1 MSDAEGWDRRLAE
14 LAAPAPSPLLQSWS
28 WGEVQARAGW
38 RIERLELPGGGIA
51 SVQLRGRAPFE
62 RGYVPRGPVPA
73 DRQALAGLVA
83 WARQRGLARLRV
95 EPEAGSEL
103 APVLRELGFRPA
115 PQVQPQYTMIVK
127 LGSEEE
133 TLASISRGTRYNIRL
148 AEKRGVTV
156 VEGTDAEELAR
167 QSGASAAR
175 QGIRLPPASYYQL
188 LLDLLPWAR
197 TYVAGVDGEPVAA
210 MLVIHFAGR
219 GYYMFSGSNGKRR
232 ELKPVYAAK
241 WAAIQGAIRAGC
253 RDYDLWGCLPALTRR
268 IPGTACGSS
277 RPGSTGSWSSTSAAG
292 TWFSASCAT
301 ASAKPPSGRGGGSA
315 AFFAGEIDPPFR
327 RELDCLGEV
336 QR

>member
-1 MSDAEGWDRRLAE
+1 MSDAHSWDRRLAE
-14 LAAPAPSPLLQSWS
+14 LAAPTPSPLLQSWS

-38 RIERLELPGGGIA
+38 RIERLDLPGGGIA

-83 WARQRGLARLRV
+83 WARERGLARLRV

-115 PQVQPQYTMIVK
+115 PQVQPQYTMIVR
-127 LGSEEE
+127 LRSEEE

-156 VEGTDAEELAR
+156 VEGTNAAELAR

-197 TYVAGVDGEPVAA
+197 TYVAAAEGDPVAA
-210 MLVIHFAGR
+210 MLVVHFAGR
-219 GYYMFSGSNGKRR
+219 GYYMFSGSNGNRR

-253 RDYDLWGCLPALTRR
+253 RDYDLWGVP
-268 IPGTACGSS
+268 PGPDKAHPWYGL
-277 RPGSTGSWSSTSAAG
+277 WEFKAG
-292 TWFSASCAT
+292 FN
-301 ASAKPPSGRGGGSA
+301 
-315 AFFAGEIDPPFR
+315 GELIEYVGCWD
-327 RELDCLGEV
+327 LVLGELRHGV
-336 QR
+336 GEATERARRRLGRLLRRGD

>member
-1 MSDAEGWDRRLAE
+1 VSPGLNDAEGWDRRLAE
-14 LAAPAPSPLLQSWS
+14 LAGPAPSPLLQSWS

-62 RGYVPRGPVPA
+62 RGYLPRGPVPA
-73 DRQALAGLVA
+73 DRQALTGLVD

-95 EPEAGSEL
+95 EPEAASDL
-103 APVLRELGFRPA
+103 APLLRELGFRPA
-115 PQVQPQYTMIVK
+115 PQVQPQHTMIVK

-133 TLASISRGTRYNIRL
+133 TLAAISRGTRYNIRL

-156 VEGTDAEELAR
+156 IEGRDAEELAR

-175 QGIRLPPASYYQL
+175 QGIRLPPASYYQQ

-197 TYVAGVDGEPVAA
+197 TYVAEVDGEPVAA
-210 MLVIHFAGR
+210 MLVIHFDGR

-253 RDYDLWGCLPALTRR
+253 RDYDLWGVP
-268 IPGTACGSS
+268 PGPDKTHPWYGL
-277 RPGSTGSWSSTSAAG
+277 WEFKAG
-292 TWFSASCAT
+292 FN
-301 ASAKPPSGRGGGSA
+301 GELVEY
-315 AFFAGEIDPPFR
+315 AGCWD
-327 RELDCLGEV
+327 LVLGELRHGV
-336 QR
+336 GEATERARRRLGRLLRRGD

>member
-1 MSDAEGWDRRLAE
+1 VSPGLNDAEGWDQRLAE
-14 LAAPAPSPLLQSWS
+14 LAGPAPSPLLQSWS

-62 RGYVPRGPVPA
+62 RGYLPRGPVPA
-73 DRQALAGLVA
+73 DRQALTGLVD

-95 EPEAGSEL
+95 EPEAGSDL
-103 APVLRELGFRPA
+103 APLLRELGFRPA
-115 PQVQPQYTMIVK
+115 PQVQPQHTMIVK
-127 LGSEEE
+127 LSSEEE
-133 TLASISRGTRYNIRL
+133 TLAAISRGTRYNIRL

-156 VEGTDAEELAR
+156 IEGRDAEELAR

-197 TYVAGVDGEPVAA
+197 TYVAEVDGEQVAA
-210 MLVIHFAGR
+210 MLVIHFDGR
-219 GYYMFSGSNGKRR
+219 GYYMFSGSNGERR

-253 RDYDLWGCLPALTRR
+253 RDYDLWGVP
-268 IPGTACGSS
+268 PGPDKTHPWYGL
-277 RPGSTGSWSSTSAAG
+277 WEFKAG
-292 TWFSASCAT
+292 FN
-301 ASAKPPSGRGGGSA
+301 GELVEY
-315 AFFAGEIDPPFR
+315 AGCWD
-327 RELDCLGEV
+327 LVLGELRHGV
-336 QR
+336 GEATERARRRLGRLLRRGD